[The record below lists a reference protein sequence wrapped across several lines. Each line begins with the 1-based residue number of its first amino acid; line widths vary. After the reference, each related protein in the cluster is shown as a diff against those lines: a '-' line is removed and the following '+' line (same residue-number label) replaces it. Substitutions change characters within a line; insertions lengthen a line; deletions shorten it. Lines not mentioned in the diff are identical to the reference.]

1 MPIHPNFLPGLRLFC
16 TTAIVIDR
24 KVDWVEREAD
34 EVLVRRVVNG
44 DTEAFAELVGKYRDP
59 IVSFA
64 SRILD
69 DPSEAQDVAQQV
81 FVKAFSASRRLRI
94 TARFRNWLYV
104 IARNLCLNELRRRAR
119 HRVIPLNLHD
129 ARSEEYVPNEHSG
142 SVYGGI
148 EALAQQELLAK
159 LEEALSNLPEQQ
171 RIALVLL
178 SDGSASYEEIA
189 GILQTSMSATKSL
202 IHRGRETLKR
212 RLTAYLPAT
221 A

>member
-1 MPIHPNFLPGLRLFC
+1 MHPNLLPGFRLFC
-16 TTAIVIDR
+16 TKAIIIDR
-24 KVDWVEREAD
+24 KVDWVEREID
-34 EVLVRRVVNG
+34 EILVGRVVNG

-69 DPSEAQDVAQQV
+69 DPIEAQDVAQEV
-81 FVKAFSASRRLRI
+81 FVKAFSASRRLRL

-119 HRVIPLNLHD
+119 HRVIPLNLYE
-129 ARSEEYVPNEHSG
+129 ACSQECVPIEHSG
-142 SVYGGI
+142 SVCGSI

-159 LEEALSNLPEQQ
+159 VEEGLSNLPEQQ

-178 SDGSASYEEIA
+178 SDGSVSYEEIA